1 MDIKEMHNAF
11 LVLGQQMGMQS
22 MRNILPSEIDV
33 FLNAAIIEEVRKSI
47 LSNVNTAFNDKVT
60 IQKNTVSPI
69 NFVRTLY
76 AMKAVSTQNSNS
88 FDFEDDDVMY
98 FTSIF
103 VKYESEGL
111 YNCRLIE
118 QDELANTLNDY
129 CNGASFDYPIASMS
143 VFGES
148 KSWVIYNNNEKTVQ
162 TAIVNYI
169 KNPAKVDYA
178 NNVNCDLP
186 EYTHQQIVE
195 TAINKY
201 FASVGS
207 TTN

>member
-11 LVLGQQMGMQS
+11 LVLGQQMGMQN

-33 FLNAAIIEEVRKSI
+33 FLNAAIIEEVRKAI

-60 IQKNTVSPI
+60 IQKNTTSPI
-69 NFVRTLY
+69 NFIRTLY
-76 AMKAVSTQNSNS
+76 SSTFKNVEECQ
-88 FDFEDDDVMY
+88 FDADDTDIMY
-98 FTSIF
+98 YTSIF
-103 VKYESEGL
+103 VKYEVTGKV

-118 QDELANTLNDY
+118 PDELANTLNDY
-129 CNGASFDYPIASMS
+129 CNGASFDYPIATL
-143 VFGES
+143 S
-148 KSWVIYNNNEKTVQ
+148 KSGNTYRWTIYNNNEKTIIGVV
-162 TAIVNYI
+162 VNYI
-169 KNPAKVDYA
+169 KYPAKVDYA
-178 NNVNCDLP
+178 NEVSCDLP

>member
-11 LVLGQQMGMQS
+11 LVLGQQMGMQN

-33 FLNAAIIEEVRKSI
+33 FLNAAIIEEVRKAI

-69 NFVRTLY
+69 NFIRTLY
-76 AMKAVSTQNSNS
+76 SYTFKDVEGDQ
-88 FDFEDDDVMY
+88 FDADDTDIMY
-98 FTSIF
+98 YTSIF
-103 VKYESEGL
+103 VKYEVTGKI

-118 QDELANTLNDY
+118 PDELANTLNDY
-129 CNGASFDYPIASMS
+129 CNGASFDYPIATLSR
-143 VFGES
+143 FGNTYR
-148 KSWVIYNNNEKTVQ
+148 WTIYNNNEKTIIGVV
-162 TAIVNYI
+162 VNYI
-169 KNPAKVDYA
+169 KYPDKVDYA
-178 NNVNCDLP
+178 NNVSCDLP